1 MAKARY
7 VDKILLVL
15 ICRSLCIRS
24 SGMLALL
31 SQMSQSLSM
40 GTCIL
45 ASMWVQI
52 RGCLRVCD
60 VHVCVCCVLY
70 LPPSEAL
77 ITALQQ
83 VLSSGGSRARGGFA
97 PNSKISPREAPQF
110 PLNFTCLFAY
120 HL

>member
-7 VDKILLVL
+7 MDIILLVS

-40 GTCIL
+40 GTCIH
-45 ASMWVQI
+45 ASMWVRI

-60 VHVCVCCVLY
+60 VHVCVLC
-70 LPPSEAL
+70 AL
-77 ITALQQ
+77 STAQWGAGNCTST
-83 VLSSGGSRARGGFA
+83 SSIQWRF
-97 PNSKISPREAPQF
+97 
-110 PLNFTCLFAY
+110 
-120 HL
+120 